1 MAFFLRLLLGSHVA
15 DPTVDA
21 ITQRNIRYLYLEI
34 AFASVLGA
42 IVTFHAAFVVR
53 AGGGEELVALLSAI
67 PALVSAVFSI
77 PSARLL
83 ERLPNRRRW
92 IFGSLLLTRVST
104 GAIALLPILFPQ
116 DAAAWLVALVILLS
130 LPTIF
135 FTNGFQALLA
145 EIIPERQRATVFS
158 VRQSIW
164 AIGIVV
170 TSLLAGLWLDSAPFP
185 LNYQLM
191 YAFGFLVS
199 LGSQHYLNRLI
210 LPESR
215 LTPVATRKTARAD
228 APPAQLN
235 ANIRRMLF
243 NSLVYHAGL
252 TLPLALFTVYYI
264 ERLEAS
270 DAWIGLNSAVGF
282 AGMVMGNLLW
292 MRLLRRRSYSWAL
305 RTASLLTW
313 IFPVG
318 IVLFPDLT
326 AILFINWL
334 VNLFHP
340 GVELGS
346 LNVMLKL
353 GAGEHRATYMGWYNA
368 VLNLSL
374 FAAPLAG
381 VWLAERFDI
390 PTVLLLS
397 GGLRIAGGALFNL
410 NRVHEPSREA
420 CAILQA
426 EPSRDAA

>member
-1 MAFFLRLLLGSHVA
+1 MTFFSRLLLGNRIV

-21 ITQRNIRYLYLEI
+21 VTQRNIRYLYIEI

-53 AGGGEELVALLSAI
+53 AGGGKELVALLSAI
-67 PALVSAVFSI
+67 PALVSAMFSI

-92 IFGSLLLTRVST
+92 IFGSLLLTRIGT

-145 EIIPERQRATVFS
+145 DIIPERQRATVFS
-158 VRQSIW
+158 VRQILW
-164 AIGIVV
+164 AVGIVV
-170 TSLLAGLWLDSAPFP
+170 TSSLAGLWLDSAPFP

-210 LPESR
+210 LPESHA
-215 LTPVATRKTARAD
+215 LPTVVHKTMRAAD
-228 APPAQLN
+228 VPPAQLN
-235 ANIRRMLF
+235 ANIGRMLF

-252 TLPLALFTVYYI
+252 TLPVALFTVYYI
-264 ERLEAS
+264 ETLNAS
-270 DAWIGLNSAVGF
+270 DAWIGFNSAVGF
-282 AGMVMGNLLW
+282 AGVVMGNLLW

-313 IFPVG
+313 LFPVG
-318 IVLFPDLT
+318 IALFPDLT

-340 GVELGS
+340 GMELGS

-353 GAGEHRATYMGWYNA
+353 GAGEHRATYMSWYNA

-390 PTVLLLS
+390 PTVLFIS
-397 GGLRIAGGALFNL
+397 GGLRIAGGVLFNL
-410 NRVHEPSREA
+410 NRVREPSREA
-420 CAILQA
+420 GAILHGEA
-426 EPSRDAA
+426 